1 MRIFVIG
8 IALLGLMTACGG
20 TTEQRAATGGA
31 SGIVGGAL
39 VGGPVG
45 AVVGGAAGAAGGSV
59 LDEGV
64 DQKAKE
70 AIR

>member
-31 SGIVGGAL
+31 SG
-39 VGGPVG
+39 PVG